1 MLFCGIGELSTS
13 SFSFGSRDSRG
24 EPGAAAGP
32 ALGGFALSPGA
43 TWAQLKPQYCIL
55 AAMILHI
62 DDLRFDWLHILVS
75 SNKMTE
81 GMLVELAENSKAQVA

>member
-1 MLFCGIGELSTS
+1 MAV
-13 SFSFGSRDSRG
+13 R
-24 EPGAAAGP
+24 P
-32 ALGGFALSPGA
+32 AFGGFALSPVLRR
-43 TWAQLKPQYCIL
+43 AQLKLQYCIS